1 MKNVLKDFLYRNE
14 ITVNTVTKTTG
25 LSSSLVYRLL
35 SATNRELLNIKVVT
49 SEQLKKIGFNLEE
62 ELNNKKI

>member
-49 SEQLKKIGFNLEE
+49 SEQLKKIGFNLSE
-62 ELNNKKI
+62 ELRR